1 MNRLIGRLAVGNK
14 LKNVAE
20 EKPAPLLSPASKP
33 RAIWDLFIV
42 VLVLY
47 NTLVLPLQMAS
58 IMDSSGTGWLIFDT
72 FLDVRLRVK

>member
-14 LKNVAE
+14 LKNIEE
-20 EKPAPLLSPASKP
+20 EKPAPLLSPASRP

-72 FLDVRLRVK
+72 FLDVRLCVE